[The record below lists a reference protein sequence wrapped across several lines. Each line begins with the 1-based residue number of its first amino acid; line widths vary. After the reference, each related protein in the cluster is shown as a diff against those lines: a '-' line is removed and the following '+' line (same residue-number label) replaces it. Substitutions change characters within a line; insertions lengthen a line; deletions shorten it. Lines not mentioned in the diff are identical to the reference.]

1 MVTFYLTTTNIY
13 GHQSEPI
20 IRKDSC
26 NYNFTSSTF
35 IYHDISTFLIN
46 PLSSTFH
53 KFYFYLNSVQ
63 LMSIMDHFGYST
75 RPLVE
80 YNLDLYTDRASF
92 LGWLN
97 HMSER
102 KRLAITLDPASS
114 EPTRFKNKRV
124 QVSMEHSPS
133 KEESEVEMTPVPQSL
148 PSQPT
153 TSHPL
158 SAQKYPKGGKTITK
172 SGKRKKGADSDVEY
186 KPPSKPEKPKS
197 RRSSSRM
204 ALPKPKPP
212 PPNPIPVLMVIFLR
226 ILVGNALSTCIVLD
240 RRFQTQRS
248 LWRVR
253 MLTMKV
259 TVILLLTA
267 KCQLLDLS
275 SLIDLKIKIL

>member
-1 MVTFYLTTTNIY
+1 MRTSQLHWNITGTTYQIATVTFYLAMTNTY
-13 GHQSEPI
+13 GHQSEPT
-20 IRKDSC
+20 IRKDCC
-26 NYNFTSSTF
+26 NYDFNSSLF
-35 IYHDISTFLIN
+35 IYHDISIIIIN
-46 PLSSTFH
+46 PLSLTFSQV
-53 KFYFYLNSVQ
+53 FIYLNSVQ

-133 KEESEVEMTPVPQSL
+133 KRESEIEMTPVPQSL

-153 TSHPL
+153 TSHPP
-158 SAQKYPKGGKTITK
+158 SAQKYPRGGKTTK
-172 SGKRKKGADSDVEY
+172 SGKRKKGVDSDVEY

-197 RRSSSRM
+197 KRSSSRKGSSK
-204 ALPKPKPP
+204 AKASSTKPNTSSYGNISEDLGGKRPKH
-212 PPNPIPVLMVIFLR
+212 LY
-226 ILVGNALSTCIVLD
+226 STGQEISDSEVSLD
-240 RRFQTQRS
+240 GKDVDYEGHSDS
-248 LWRVR
+248 L
-253 MLTMKV
+253 T
-259 TVILLLTA
+259 
-267 KCQLLDLS
+267 DS
-275 SLIDLKIKIL
+275 

>member
-1 MVTFYLTTTNIY
+1 
-13 GHQSEPI
+13 
-20 IRKDSC
+20 
-26 NYNFTSSTF
+26 
-35 IYHDISTFLIN
+35 
-46 PLSSTFH
+46 
-53 KFYFYLNSVQ
+53 
-63 LMSIMDHFGYST
+63 MSIMDHFGYST

-80 YNLDLYTDRASF
+80 YNLDLYTERASF

-124 QVSMEHSPS
+124 QVSMDHSPS
-133 KEESEVEMTPVPQSL
+133 KGESEVEMTPVSQSL

-158 SAQKYPKGGKTITK
+158 SAQKYPKGGKTTK
-172 SGKRKKGADSDVEY
+172 SGKRKKGVDSDVEY

-197 RRSSSRM
+197 RRSS
-204 ALPKPKPP
+204 
-212 PPNPIPVLMVIFLR
+212 LR
-226 ILVGNALSTCIVLD
+226 RGSSKAKAKASIVLD
-240 RRFQTQRS
+240 RGFQTQRS
-248 LWRVR
+248 LWMVR

-259 TVILLLTA
+259 TVTLLLTA